1 MSTVAADLQNFSE
14 ASSRTTIAYTGLA
27 SANTVSVYP
36 IHEGIKIRV
45 SHPDATALVIRTF
58 YVEVRLVGQNYIA
71 SSNISN
77 AFELGETPGRAIKNY
92 LELLVDK
99 LSWFKKHK
107 AELSPS
113 LLHDFLLLQIYVRI
127 E

>member
-1 MSTVAADLQNFSE
+1 MSTVAADLQNFSG

-45 SHPDATALVIRTF
+45 SHPDATALVIRIF